1 MKTVDL
7 KKMLNEVSDPSLFK
21 KLINEVYK
29 LVPNNKK
36 LEADLLIKKIIKENV
51 KKDESLEDP
60 FKILSDEINS
70 FFGKCICWTLLC
82 FK

>member
-29 LVPNNKK
+29 LVPNNK
-36 LEADLLIKKIIKENV
+36 N
-51 KKDESLEDP
+51 
-60 FKILSDEINS
+60 
-70 FFGKCICWTLLC
+70 
-82 FK
+82 